1 MTKRLN
7 SKHKVDRRLKVNL
20 WGRPKSPF
28 NSRAYPPGQH
38 GQSKAGKLSD
48 YGIQLQAKQK
58 LKSYYGNMNERQFR
72 NVYKKAIMKK
82 GDTAE
87 NLIGLLERRLDAV
100 IYRSKLSNT
109 IFSSRQLINHG
120 HVRVNG
126 KKVNISS
133 YQVKEEDS
141 IEIREKS
148 KQLALIDIALANKE
162 TLVVAGH
169 LIMPMLRMTG
179 ASILPVDSE
188 HNAIFQ
194 CLKGESDEVIK
205 DVVLTA
211 SGGPFRQMSREQM
224 RSVNLQQALK
234 HPNWKMGPKVTID
247 SATLMNK
254 GLELIE
260 AKWLFSLPVE
270 KIKAVIHPQS
280 VVHGLVNFA
289 DGSCIAHMG
298 STDMRIPISYAL
310 DYPER
315 MTWQVETLDLV
326 KLSRL
331 DFYEI
336 DPVRF
341 PCFKLAKTVLS
352 STPEHAVILNAANEV
367 AVAAF
372 LHDQLVYSEIAEL
385 VDRALNRFSVGAVAK
400 SLDDVIGL
408 DCEVRNQ
415 MSELKKDFQDTV
427 KGIKIAVETD
437 T

>member
-1 MTKRLN
+1 
-7 SKHKVDRRLKVNL
+7 
-20 WGRPKSPF
+20 
-28 NSRAYPPGQH
+28 
-38 GQSKAGKLSD
+38 
-48 YGIQLQAKQK
+48 
-58 LKSYYGNMNERQFR
+58 
-72 NVYKKAIMKK
+72 
-82 GDTAE
+82 
-87 NLIGLLERRLDAV
+87 
-100 IYRSKLSNT
+100 
-109 IFSSRQLINHG
+109 
-120 HVRVNG
+120 
-126 KKVNISS
+126 
-133 YQVKEEDS
+133 
-141 IEIREKS
+141 
-148 KQLALIDIALANKE
+148 
-162 TLVVAGH
+162 
-169 LIMPMLRMTG
+169 
-179 ASILPVDSE
+179 
-188 HNAIFQ
+188 
-194 CLKGESDEVIK
+194 
-205 DVVLTA
+205 
-211 SGGPFRQMSREQM
+211 MSREQM

-260 AKWLFSLPVE
+260 AKWLFGLPAE

-336 DPVRF
+336 DLDRF

-372 LHDQLVYSEIAEL
+372 LNDQLVYSEIAEV
-385 VDRALNRFSVGAVAK
+385 VDRALNRFSAVAVTK
-400 SLDDVIGL
+400 TLDDVIGL

>member
-1 MTKRLN
+1 MVNQRSLTILGATGSVGKSTLDLVRERPDRFKIKGLTAHTNFESLARLA
-7 SKHKVDRRLKVNL
+7 LEF
-20 WGRPKSPF
+20 RPDIVVI
-28 NSRAYPPGQH
+28 A
-38 GQSKAGKLSD
+38 D
-48 YGIQLQAKQK
+48 ET
-58 LKSYYGNMNERQFR
+58 YY
-72 NVYKKAIMKK
+72 
-82 GDTAE
+82 
-87 NLIGLLERRLDAV
+87 
-100 IYRSKLSNT
+100 
-109 IFSSRQLINHG
+109 
-120 HVRVNG
+120 
-126 KKVNISS
+126 
-133 YQVKEEDS
+133 
-141 IEIREKS
+141 
-148 KQLALIDIALANKE
+148 KQLKDCLSGTDIVVHAGEDALFALAAVPVDCIVGAIVGIAGLASVHSAIQAGQKIALANKE

-169 LIMPMLRMTG
+169 LIMPMLRRTG

-194 CLKGESDEVIK
+194 CLKGESGEVIK

-260 AKWLFSLPVE
+260 AKWLFGLPAE

-315 MTWQVETLDLV
+315 MTWQAETLDLV

-336 DPVRF
+336 DLDRF

-352 STPEHAVILNAANEV
+352 STPEYAVILNAANEV

-372 LHDQLVYSEIAEL
+372 LNEQLAYSEIAEV
-385 VDRALNRFSVGAVAK
+385 VDRALNRFSAVAVTK
-400 SLDDVIGL
+400 TLDDVIGL

-415 MSELKKDFQDTV
+415 MF
-427 KGIKIAVETD
+427 
-437 T
+437 

>member
-1 MTKRLN
+1 MVNQRSLTILGATGSVGKSTLDLVRERP
-7 SKHKVDRRLKVNL
+7 DRFKIKGLTAHTNYESL
-20 WGRPKSPF
+20 ALLALEFRPDSVVI
-28 NSRAYPPGQH
+28 A
-38 GQSKAGKLSD
+38 D
-48 YGIQLQAKQK
+48 ET
-58 LKSYYGNMNERQFR
+58 YY
-72 NVYKKAIMKK
+72 
-82 GDTAE
+82 
-87 NLIGLLERRLDAV
+87 
-100 IYRSKLSNT
+100 
-109 IFSSRQLINHG
+109 
-120 HVRVNG
+120 
-126 KKVNISS
+126 
-133 YQVKEEDS
+133 
-141 IEIREKS
+141 
-148 KQLALIDIALANKE
+148 KQLKDSLSGTDIVVHAGEDALFALAAVPVDCIVGAIVGIAGLGSVYSAIQAGQKIALANKE

-169 LIMPMLRMTG
+169 LIMPMLRRTG

-224 RSVNLQQALK
+224 RSVNIQQALK

-260 AKWLFSLPVE
+260 AKWLFGLPVE

-280 VVHGLVNFA
+280 IVHGLVNFA
-289 DGSCIAHMG
+289 DGSCVAHMG

-310 DYPER
+310 EYPER

-336 DPVRF
+336 DLDRF

-372 LHDQLVYSEIAEL
+372 LNDQLVYNEIAEV
-385 VDRALNRFSVGAVAK
+385 VDLALNRFSAVAVTK
-400 SLDDVIGL
+400 TLDDVIGL
-408 DCEVRNQ
+408 DYEVRNQ

>member
-1 MTKRLN
+1 MVNQRSLTILGATGSVGKSTLDLVRERPDRFNIKGLTAHTNFESLARLA
-7 SKHKVDRRLKVNL
+7 LEF
-20 WGRPKSPF
+20 RPDCVVI
-28 NSRAYPPGQH
+28 A
-38 GQSKAGKLSD
+38 D
-48 YGIQLQAKQK
+48 ET
-58 LKSYYGNMNERQFR
+58 YY
-72 NVYKKAIMKK
+72 
-82 GDTAE
+82 
-87 NLIGLLERRLDAV
+87 
-100 IYRSKLSNT
+100 
-109 IFSSRQLINHG
+109 
-120 HVRVNG
+120 
-126 KKVNISS
+126 
-133 YQVKEEDS
+133 
-141 IEIREKS
+141 
-148 KQLALIDIALANKE
+148 KQLKDCLSGTDIVVHAGEDALFALAAVPVDCIVGAIVGIAGLGSVHSAIQAGQKIALANKE

-169 LIMPMLRMTG
+169 LIMPMLRRTG
-179 ASILPVDSE
+179 ASILPIDSE

-194 CLKGESDEVIK
+194 CLKGESGEVIK

-260 AKWLFSLPVE
+260 AKWLFGLPAE

-336 DPVRF
+336 DLDRF

-367 AVAAF
+367 AVAAC
-372 LHDQLVYSEIAEL
+372 LHDQLAYSEIAEV
-385 VDRALNRFSVGAVAK
+385 VDRALNRFSAVTVTK
-400 SLDDVIGL
+400 TLDDVIGL

>member
-1 MTKRLN
+1 MVNQRSLTILGATGSVGKSTLDLVRERPDRFKIKGLTAHTNFESLARLA
-7 SKHKVDRRLKVNL
+7 LEF
-20 WGRPKSPF
+20 RPDSVVI
-28 NSRAYPPGQH
+28 A
-38 GQSKAGKLSD
+38 D
-48 YGIQLQAKQK
+48 ET
-58 LKSYYGNMNERQFR
+58 YY
-72 NVYKKAIMKK
+72 
-82 GDTAE
+82 
-87 NLIGLLERRLDAV
+87 
-100 IYRSKLSNT
+100 
-109 IFSSRQLINHG
+109 
-120 HVRVNG
+120 
-126 KKVNISS
+126 
-133 YQVKEEDS
+133 
-141 IEIREKS
+141 
-148 KQLALIDIALANKE
+148 KQLKDCLSGTDIVVHAGEDALFALAAVPVDCIVGAIVGIAGLGSVHSAIQAGQKIALANKE

-169 LIMPMLRMTG
+169 LIMPMLRRTG

-194 CLKGESDEVIK
+194 CLKGESGEVIK

-260 AKWLFSLPVE
+260 AKWLFGLPAE

-336 DPVRF
+336 DLDRF

-372 LHDQLVYSEIAEL
+372 LHDQLAYSEIAEV
-385 VDRALNRFSVGAVAK
+385 VDRALNRFSAVAVTK
-400 SLDDVIGL
+400 TLDDVIGL

>member
-1 MTKRLN
+1 MVNQRSLTILGATGSVGKSTLDLVRERPDRFKVKGLTAHTNFESLARLALEF
-7 SKHKVDRRLKVNL
+7 KPDIVVIADET
-20 WGRPKSPF
+20 
-28 NSRAYPPGQH
+28 
-38 GQSKAGKLSD
+38 
-48 YGIQLQAKQK
+48 
-58 LKSYYGNMNERQFR
+58 YY
-72 NVYKKAIMKK
+72 
-82 GDTAE
+82 
-87 NLIGLLERRLDAV
+87 
-100 IYRSKLSNT
+100 
-109 IFSSRQLINHG
+109 
-120 HVRVNG
+120 
-126 KKVNISS
+126 
-133 YQVKEEDS
+133 
-141 IEIREKS
+141 
-148 KQLALIDIALANKE
+148 KQLKDCLSGTDIVVHAGEDALFAQAAVPVDCVVGAIVGIAGLAPVHSAIQAGQKIALANKE

-169 LIMPMLRMTG
+169 LLMPMLRKTG

-188 HNAIFQ
+188 HNAVFQ
-194 CLKGESDEVIK
+194 CLKGESGGVIK

-224 RSVNLQQALK
+224 RSVTLQQALK

-260 AKWLFSLPVE
+260 AKWLFGLPAE

-280 VVHGLVNFA
+280 VVHGLVNFV
-289 DGSCIAHMG
+289 DGSCIAHMS

-315 MTWQVETLDLV
+315 MTWQAETLNLV
-326 KLSRL
+326 RLSRL

-336 DPVRF
+336 DLDRF

-352 STPEHAVILNAANEV
+352 STPEHAVILNAANEI

-372 LHDQLVYSEIAEL
+372 LHDQLVYSEIAEV
-385 VDRALNRFSVGAVAK
+385 VDRALNQFSAVAVTK
-400 SLDDVIGL
+400 TLDDVIGL
-408 DCEVRNQ
+408 DREVRNQ

>member
-1 MTKRLN
+1 MVNQRSLTILGATGSVGKSTLDLVRERPDRFKIKGLTAHTNFESLARLA
-7 SKHKVDRRLKVNL
+7 LEF
-20 WGRPKSPF
+20 RPDSVVI
-28 NSRAYPPGQH
+28 A
-38 GQSKAGKLSD
+38 D
-48 YGIQLQAKQK
+48 ET
-58 LKSYYGNMNERQFR
+58 YY
-72 NVYKKAIMKK
+72 
-82 GDTAE
+82 
-87 NLIGLLERRLDAV
+87 
-100 IYRSKLSNT
+100 
-109 IFSSRQLINHG
+109 
-120 HVRVNG
+120 
-126 KKVNISS
+126 
-133 YQVKEEDS
+133 
-141 IEIREKS
+141 
-148 KQLALIDIALANKE
+148 KQLKDCLSGTDIVVHAGEDALFALAAVPVDCIVGAIVGIAGLGSVHSAIQAGQKIALANKE

-169 LIMPMLRMTG
+169 LIMPMLRRTG

-194 CLKGESDEVIK
+194 CLKGESGEVIK

-260 AKWLFSLPVE
+260 AKWLFGLPAE

-315 MTWQVETLDLV
+315 MTWQAETLDLV

-336 DPVRF
+336 DLDRF

-372 LHDQLVYSEIAEL
+372 LHDQLVYSEIAEV
-385 VDRALNRFSVGAVAK
+385 VDRALNRFSAVAVTK
-400 SLDDVIGL
+400 TLDDVIGL

>member
-1 MTKRLN
+1 MVNQRSLTILGATGSVGKSTLDLVRERPDRFKIKGLTAHTNFESLARLA
-7 SKHKVDRRLKVNL
+7 LEF
-20 WGRPKSPF
+20 RPDCVVI
-28 NSRAYPPGQH
+28 A
-38 GQSKAGKLSD
+38 D
-48 YGIQLQAKQK
+48 ET
-58 LKSYYGNMNERQFR
+58 YY
-72 NVYKKAIMKK
+72 
-82 GDTAE
+82 
-87 NLIGLLERRLDAV
+87 
-100 IYRSKLSNT
+100 
-109 IFSSRQLINHG
+109 
-120 HVRVNG
+120 
-126 KKVNISS
+126 
-133 YQVKEEDS
+133 
-141 IEIREKS
+141 
-148 KQLALIDIALANKE
+148 KQLKDCLSGTDIVVHAGEDALFALAAVPVDCIVGAIVGIAGLGSVHSAIQAGQKIALANKE

-169 LIMPMLRMTG
+169 LIMPMLRRTG

-194 CLKGESDEVIK
+194 CLKGESGEVIK

-260 AKWLFSLPVE
+260 AKWLFDLPAE
-270 KIKAVIHPQS
+270 KIKALIHPQS

-315 MTWQVETLDLV
+315 MSWQAETLDLV

-336 DPVRF
+336 DLDRF

-352 STPEHAVILNAANEV
+352 STPEDAVILNAANEI

-372 LHDQLVYSEIAEL
+372 LHDQIVYSEIAEV
-385 VDRALNRFSVGAVAK
+385 VDRALNRFSAVAVTK
-400 SLDDVIGL
+400 TLDDVIGL

-415 MSELKKDFQDTV
+415 MSELKKDF
-427 KGIKIAVETD
+427 
-437 T
+437 

>member
-1 MTKRLN
+1 MVNQRSLTILGATGSVGKSTLDLVRERPDRFNIKGLTAHTNFESLARLA
-7 SKHKVDRRLKVNL
+7 LEF
-20 WGRPKSPF
+20 RPDCVVI
-28 NSRAYPPGQH
+28 A
-38 GQSKAGKLSD
+38 D
-48 YGIQLQAKQK
+48 ET
-58 LKSYYGNMNERQFR
+58 YY
-72 NVYKKAIMKK
+72 
-82 GDTAE
+82 
-87 NLIGLLERRLDAV
+87 
-100 IYRSKLSNT
+100 
-109 IFSSRQLINHG
+109 
-120 HVRVNG
+120 
-126 KKVNISS
+126 
-133 YQVKEEDS
+133 
-141 IEIREKS
+141 
-148 KQLALIDIALANKE
+148 KQLKDCLSGTDIVVHAGEDALFALAAVPVDCIVGAIVGIAGLGSVHSAIQAGQKIALANKE

-169 LIMPMLRMTG
+169 LIMPMLRRTG

-194 CLKGESDEVIK
+194 CLKGESGEVIK

-260 AKWLFSLPVE
+260 AKWLFGLPAE

-336 DPVRF
+336 DLDRF

-352 STPEHAVILNAANEV
+352 STPEYAVILNAANEV
-367 AVAAF
+367 AVAAC
-372 LHDQLVYSEIAEL
+372 LHDQLAYSEIAEV
-385 VDRALNRFSVGAVAK
+385 VDRALNRFSAVTVTK
-400 SLDDVIGL
+400 TLDDVIGL

>member
-1 MTKRLN
+1 MVNQSSLTILGATGSVGKSTLDLVRERPDRFKIKGLTAHTNFESLARLALEFTPD
-7 SKHKVDRRLKVNL
+7 SVVIADET
-20 WGRPKSPF
+20 
-28 NSRAYPPGQH
+28 
-38 GQSKAGKLSD
+38 
-48 YGIQLQAKQK
+48 
-58 LKSYYGNMNERQFR
+58 YY
-72 NVYKKAIMKK
+72 
-82 GDTAE
+82 
-87 NLIGLLERRLDAV
+87 
-100 IYRSKLSNT
+100 
-109 IFSSRQLINHG
+109 
-120 HVRVNG
+120 
-126 KKVNISS
+126 
-133 YQVKEEDS
+133 
-141 IEIREKS
+141 
-148 KQLALIDIALANKE
+148 KQLKDCLSGTDIVVHAGEDALFALAAVPVDCIVGAIVGIAGLGSVHSAIQAGQKIALANKE

-169 LIMPMLRMTG
+169 LIMPMLRRTG

-194 CLKGESDEVIK
+194 CLKGESGEAIK
-205 DVVLTA
+205 EVVLTA

-260 AKWLFSLPVE
+260 AKWLFGLPAE

-280 VVHGLVNFA
+280 VIHGLVNFA

-315 MTWQVETLDLV
+315 MTWQAEMLDLV

-336 DPVRF
+336 DLDRF
-341 PCFKLAKTVLS
+341 PCFELAKTVLS

-372 LHDQLVYSEIAEL
+372 LHDQLAYSEIAEV
-385 VDRALNRFSVGAVAK
+385 VDRALNRFSAVAVTK
-400 SLDDVIGL
+400 TLDDVIGL

-415 MSELKKDFQDTV
+415 MSELMKDFQDTV
-427 KGIKIAVETD
+427 KGIKIAVELD

>member
-1 MTKRLN
+1 MVNQRSLTILGATGSVGKSTLDLVRERPDRFKIKGLTAHTNFESLARLA
-7 SKHKVDRRLKVNL
+7 LEF
-20 WGRPKSPF
+20 RPDSVVI
-28 NSRAYPPGQH
+28 A
-38 GQSKAGKLSD
+38 D
-48 YGIQLQAKQK
+48 ET
-58 LKSYYGNMNERQFR
+58 YY
-72 NVYKKAIMKK
+72 
-82 GDTAE
+82 
-87 NLIGLLERRLDAV
+87 
-100 IYRSKLSNT
+100 
-109 IFSSRQLINHG
+109 
-120 HVRVNG
+120 
-126 KKVNISS
+126 
-133 YQVKEEDS
+133 
-141 IEIREKS
+141 
-148 KQLALIDIALANKE
+148 KQLKDCLSGTDIVVHAGEDALSALAAVPVDCIVGAIVGIAGLGSVYSAIQAGQKIALANKE

-169 LIMPMLRMTG
+169 LIMPMLRRTG

-194 CLKGESDEVIK
+194 CLKGESGEVIK

-224 RSVNLQQALK
+224 RSVTLQQALK

-260 AKWLFSLPVE
+260 AKWLFGLPAE

-315 MTWQVETLDLV
+315 MTWQAETLDLV

-331 DFYEI
+331 DFDEI
-336 DPVRF
+336 DLDRF

-352 STPEHAVILNAANEV
+352 STPEHAVILNAANEI
-367 AVAAF
+367 AVTAF

-385 VDRALNRFSVGAVAK
+385 VDRALNRFSAVAVTK
-400 SLDDVIGL
+400 TLDDVIGL

>member
-1 MTKRLN
+1 MVNQRSLTILGATGSIGKSTLDLVRERPDRFKIKGLTAHTNFESLARLA
-7 SKHKVDRRLKVNL
+7 LEF
-20 WGRPKSPF
+20 RPDSVVI
-28 NSRAYPPGQH
+28 A
-38 GQSKAGKLSD
+38 D
-48 YGIQLQAKQK
+48 ET
-58 LKSYYGNMNERQFR
+58 YY
-72 NVYKKAIMKK
+72 
-82 GDTAE
+82 
-87 NLIGLLERRLDAV
+87 
-100 IYRSKLSNT
+100 
-109 IFSSRQLINHG
+109 
-120 HVRVNG
+120 
-126 KKVNISS
+126 
-133 YQVKEEDS
+133 
-141 IEIREKS
+141 
-148 KQLALIDIALANKE
+148 KQLKDCLSGTDIVVHAGEDALFALAAVPVDCIVGAIVGIAGLGAVHSAIQAGQKIALANKE

-169 LIMPMLRMTG
+169 LIMPMLRRTG

-260 AKWLFSLPVE
+260 AKWLFGLPAE

-336 DPVRF
+336 DLDRF

-367 AVAAF
+367 AVAAC
-372 LHDQLVYSEIAEL
+372 LHDQLAYSEIAEV
-385 VDRALNRFSVGAVAK
+385 VDRALNRFSAVAVTK
-400 SLDDVIGL
+400 TLDDVIGL

>member
-1 MTKRLN
+1 MVNQRSLTILGATGSVGKSTLDLVRERPDRFKIKGLTAHTNFESLARLA
-7 SKHKVDRRLKVNL
+7 LEF
-20 WGRPKSPF
+20 RPDSVVI
-28 NSRAYPPGQH
+28 A
-38 GQSKAGKLSD
+38 D
-48 YGIQLQAKQK
+48 ET
-58 LKSYYGNMNERQFR
+58 YY
-72 NVYKKAIMKK
+72 
-82 GDTAE
+82 
-87 NLIGLLERRLDAV
+87 
-100 IYRSKLSNT
+100 
-109 IFSSRQLINHG
+109 
-120 HVRVNG
+120 
-126 KKVNISS
+126 
-133 YQVKEEDS
+133 
-141 IEIREKS
+141 
-148 KQLALIDIALANKE
+148 KQLKDCLSGTDIVVHAGEDALFALAAVPVDCIVGAIVGIAGLGSVHSAIQAGQKIALANKE

-169 LIMPMLRMTG
+169 LIMPMLRRTG

-194 CLKGESDEVIK
+194 CLKGESGEVIK

-224 RSVNLQQALK
+224 RSVTLQQALK

-260 AKWLFSLPVE
+260 AKWLFGLPAE

-315 MTWQVETLDLV
+315 MTWQAETLDLV

-336 DPVRF
+336 DLDRF

-372 LHDQLVYSEIAEL
+372 LHDQLVYSEIAEV
-385 VDRALNRFSVGAVAK
+385 VDRALNRFSAVAVTK
-400 SLDDVIGL
+400 TLDDVIGL

>member
-1 MTKRLN
+1 MVNQRSLTILGATGSVGKSTLDLVRERPDRFNIKGLTAHTNFESLARLA
-7 SKHKVDRRLKVNL
+7 LEF
-20 WGRPKSPF
+20 RPDCVVI
-28 NSRAYPPGQH
+28 A
-38 GQSKAGKLSD
+38 D
-48 YGIQLQAKQK
+48 ET
-58 LKSYYGNMNERQFR
+58 YY
-72 NVYKKAIMKK
+72 
-82 GDTAE
+82 
-87 NLIGLLERRLDAV
+87 
-100 IYRSKLSNT
+100 
-109 IFSSRQLINHG
+109 
-120 HVRVNG
+120 
-126 KKVNISS
+126 
-133 YQVKEEDS
+133 
-141 IEIREKS
+141 
-148 KQLALIDIALANKE
+148 KQLKDCLSGTDIVVHAGEDALVALAAFPVDCVVGAIVGIAGLASVHSAIQAGQKIALANKE

-169 LIMPMLRMTG
+169 LIMPMLRRTG

-194 CLKGESDEVIK
+194 CLKGESGEVIK

-260 AKWLFSLPVE
+260 AKWLFSLPAE

-336 DPVRF
+336 DLDRF

-352 STPEHAVILNAANEV
+352 STPEYAVILNAANEV

-372 LHDQLVYSEIAEL
+372 LNDQLAYSEIAEV
-385 VDRALNRFSVGAVAK
+385 VDRALNRFSAVTVTK
-400 SLDDVIGL
+400 TLDDVIGL